1 MHIAYIVNVTSI
13 CVYRDNDGAIF
24 HTIYEICY
32 SEHGDTTSPLRLAC
46 SMKFKSMTVRC
57 NLVKRTQS
65 SICYSEHG
73 DTTSPPRLA
82 YSVKFQSMTVR
93 CNLAKSTQ
101 GSGSIGVADALER
114 ISAPIGTNTYTYV
127 QST

>member
-46 SMKFKSMTVRC
+46 SVKFKSMTVRC
-57 NLVKRTQS
+57 NLVKRTQ
-65 SICYSEHG
+65 
-73 DTTSPPRLA
+73 
-82 YSVKFQSMTVR
+82 
-93 CNLAKSTQ
+93 
-101 GSGSIGVADALER
+101 GSGYLGVADALER
-114 ISAPIGTNTYTYV
+114 VSAPIGTNTYTYV